1 MTDVTFQSSSDSD
14 RTNELQSY
22 FQATR
27 TATWGFLMAL
37 PLLILYE
44 VGIVWVNSN
53 RSEIIRISSESVLKS
68 LFSTFGL
75 THELLVLGVTLIVG
89 IAIVVWERKKKVAF
103 SLRYP
108 GLILLESSVY
118 AVLLAFFVSGLT
130 ALMLSP
136 LMIVQDGEGLGL
148 AMNLV
153 LSLGAGIYEELLF
166 RVILVG
172 GLFWILKKIF
182 IGQTKLMYIVA
193 AVIGALSFSFVHHI
207 GAMGDPWA
215 IDVFLYRT
223 IFGLVF
229 NVVFLI
235 RGFAIVAWTHA
246 IYDVMVV
253 TGFFSLLR
261 GG

>member
-1 MTDVTFQSSSDSD
+1 MADVAFQSTDSGNP
-14 RTNELQSY
+14 NEIQSY
-22 FQATR
+22 FRATR

-44 VGIVWVNSN
+44 VGIVWVNSG
-53 RSEIIRISSESVLKS
+53 RSGVIRISSESVLKS

-75 THELLVLGVTLIVG
+75 THELLLLGVTLILG
-89 IAIVVWERKKKVAF
+89 IAIMIWERKKKVAF
-103 SLRYP
+103 SIRYP
-108 GLILLESSVY
+108 GLMILESSVY

-136 LMIVQDGEGLGL
+136 LMILQEEQSLGL

-172 GLFWILKKIF
+172 GLFWLLKKIF
-182 IGQTKLMYIVA
+182 PDRTKLMYIVA

-207 GAMGDPWA
+207 GNMGDPWTL
-215 IDVFLYRT
+215 DVFLYRT